1 MEVIDMSMDVPFDPA
16 KWIRAQKIYKDVPL
30 EVSDAY
36 AAAREMP
43 PNLQATLPSPALSV
57 TEFLSLVFPRT
68 LDTKHR
74 KSNQTDP
81 WFSTDLP
88 NCDNIIST
96 LWTSKS
102 LPSPSLLLELDSELP
117 QRWLNGT
124 CSIVDPLDNHS
135 VSRYTRSHSTRR
147 FIPSVTTRPNGLVVC
162 LGRGMTR
169 GYFQLWLGILF
180 IRELQMGK

>member
-1 MEVIDMSMDVPFDPA
+1 MDVPFDPA

-43 PNLQATLPSPALSV
+43 PNLQAILLSPALSV
-57 TEFLSLVFPRT
+57 TEFLSLFFPRT
-68 LDTKHR
+68 LNTKHR

-102 LPSPSLLLELDSELP
+102 LPSHRGVRGRAPGALGGGGEWHFLELGPKIE
-117 QRWLNGT
+117 
-124 CSIVDPLDNHS
+124 
-135 VSRYTRSHSTRR
+135 
-147 FIPSVTTRPNGLVVC
+147 
-162 LGRGMTR
+162 
-169 GYFQLWLGILF
+169 
-180 IRELQMGK
+180 